1 MKKIIPFRKEI
12 IFKTNLAEITS
23 ISLEHT
29 LNTQDKD
36 IEGNFII
43 SGDYKI
49 SDTSINTEDF
59 SYDLPFHITMDD
71 KYILDNIILD
81 IDDFYYEIINNNIL
95 SIHIDVLIDKLEEV
109 LIEDL
114 IISNEVEEANIEEE
128 IENLSSIEETSELVR
143 KEEILEDINDDE
155 ILIEREEEL
164 NQMESDKFEEF
175 LESLNEESLDNEK
188 IDEEE
193 IEFNNAIT
201 TLKEELEE
209 PKEITKEKRCI
220 EDEGLFSNLNSYSE
234 TYKSYKIY
242 IVRDGDSI
250 ETILEKYSISKDKL
264 EEYNDLKELKI
275 GDKIIIPT

>member
-1 MKKIIPFRKEI
+1 MKKIIPFSKEI

-36 IEGNFII
+36 IDGSFII

-49 SDTSINTEDF
+49 SDTSINTESF

-71 KYILDNIILD
+71 KYVLDNIILD
-81 IDDFYYEIINNNIL
+81 IDDFYYEIVNNNIL
-95 SIHIDVLIDKLEEV
+95 SIHIDVLIDKLEEI

-114 IISNEVEEANIEEE
+114 VKNDEVEKEIEYIDSIEESLDSDRKEIEEE
-128 IENLSSIEETSELVR
+128 TS
-143 KEEILEDINDDE
+143 NDE
-155 ILIEREEEL
+155 ILIERKEDL

-188 IDEEE
+188 KDDEKIEE
-193 IEFNNAIT
+193 NNIVT
-201 TLKEELEE
+201 TLKEEVEE
-209 PKEITKEKRCI
+209 SKEEIKEKRCI
-220 EDEGLFSNLNSYSE
+220 EDEGLFSNLNVYSE

-242 IVRDGDSI
+242 IVRDGDSV
-250 ETILEKYSISKDKL
+250 ESILEKYSISKDKL
-264 EEYNDLKELKI
+264 QEYNDLKELKI

>member
-1 MKKIIPFRKEI
+1 MKKIIPFSKEI

-36 IEGNFII
+36 IDGSFII

-49 SDTSINTEDF
+49 SDTSINIESF

-71 KYILDNIILD
+71 KYVLDNIILD
-81 IDDFYYEIINNNIL
+81 IDDFYYEIVNNNIL
-95 SIHIDVLIDKLEEV
+95 SIHIDVLIDKLEEI

-114 IISNEVEEANIEEE
+114 VKNDEVEKEIEYIDSIEESLDSDRKEIEEE
-128 IENLSSIEETSELVR
+128 TS
-143 KEEILEDINDDE
+143 NDE
-155 ILIEREEEL
+155 ILIERKEDL

-188 IDEEE
+188 KYDEKIEE
-193 IEFNNAIT
+193 NNIVT
-201 TLKEELEE
+201 TLKEEVEE
-209 PKEITKEKRCI
+209 SKEEIKEKRCI
-220 EDEGLFSNLNSYSE
+220 EDEGLFSNLNVYSE

-242 IVRDGDSI
+242 IVRDGDSV
-250 ETILEKYSISKDKL
+250 ESILEKYSISKDKL

>member
-1 MKKIIPFRKEI
+1 MKKIIPFSKEI

-36 IEGNFII
+36 IDGSFII

-49 SDTSINTEDF
+49 SDTSINTESF

-71 KYILDNIILD
+71 KYVLDNIILD
-81 IDDFYYEIINNNIL
+81 IDDFYYEIVNNNIL
-95 SIHIDVLIDKLEEV
+95 SIHIDVLIDKLEEI

-114 IISNEVEEANIEEE
+114 VKNDEVEKEIEYIDSIEESLDSDRKEIEEE
-128 IENLSSIEETSELVR
+128 TS
-143 KEEILEDINDDE
+143 NDE
-155 ILIEREEEL
+155 ILIERKEDL

-188 IDEEE
+188 KYDEKIEE
-193 IEFNNAIT
+193 NNIVT
-201 TLKEELEE
+201 TLKEEVEE
-209 PKEITKEKRCI
+209 SKEEIKEKRCI
-220 EDEGLFSNLNSYSE
+220 EDEGLFSNLNVYSE

-242 IVRDGDSI
+242 IVRDGDSV
-250 ETILEKYSISKDKL
+250 ESILEKYSISKDKL

>member
-49 SDTSINTEDF
+49 SDTSINTEAF

-114 IISNEVEEANIEEE
+114 VIEDEVEEE
-128 IENLSSIEETSELVR
+128 IEALNLVEETENLNLVEETSELVR
-143 KEEILEDINDDE
+143 KEEIEEETNEDE
-155 ILIEREEEL
+155 ILIERKEEL
-164 NQMESDKFEEF
+164 NQMEHDKFEEF
-175 LESLNEESLDNEK
+175 LESLNEESLDSEK
-188 IDEEE
+188 IQEE
-193 IEFNNAIT
+193 NNVIN
-201 TLKEELEE
+201 TLKEEKDI
-209 PKEITKEKRCI
+209 KEEKRCI
-220 EDEGLFSNLNSYSE
+220 EDEGLFNNLNAYSE

-242 IVRDGDSI
+242 IVRDGDNI
-250 ETILEKYSISKDKL
+250 ESILEKYSISKDKL

>member
-29 LNTQDKD
+29 LNTQNKD

-114 IISNEVEEANIEEE
+114 VIEDDVDEEKDVSE
-128 IENLSSIEETSELVR
+128 LFEETEELVR
-143 KEEILEDINDDE
+143 KEEIEEETSEDE
-155 ILIEREEEL
+155 ILIERKEEL

-175 LESLNEESLDNEK
+175 LESLNEESLNSEK
-188 IDEEE
+188 IHEEKLE
-193 IEFNNAIT
+193 ENNIIT
-201 TLKEELEE
+201 TLKEEE
-209 PKEITKEKRCI
+209 KEIKEEKRCI
-220 EDEGLFSNLNSYSE
+220 EDEGLFSNLNAYSE

-250 ETILEKYSISKDKL
+250 ESILEKYGISKDKL

>member
-1 MKKIIPFRKEI
+1 
-12 IFKTNLAEITS
+12 
-23 ISLEHT
+23 
-29 LNTQDKD
+29 
-36 IEGNFII
+36 
-43 SGDYKI
+43 
-49 SDTSINTEDF
+49 
-59 SYDLPFHITMDD
+59 
-71 KYILDNIILD
+71 
-81 IDDFYYEIINNNIL
+81 
-95 SIHIDVLIDKLEEV
+95 
-109 LIEDL
+109 
-114 IISNEVEEANIEEE
+114 
-128 IENLSSIEETSELVR
+128 
-143 KEEILEDINDDE
+143 
-155 ILIEREEEL
+155 
-164 NQMESDKFEEF
+164 MESDKFEEF

>member
-49 SDTSINTEDF
+49 SDTSINTEAF

-114 IISNEVEEANIEEE
+114 VIEDDVEEE
-128 IENLSSIEETSELVR
+128 IEALNLVEETENLNLVEETSELVR
-143 KEEILEDINDDE
+143 KEEIEEETNEDE
-155 ILIEREEEL
+155 ILIERKEEL
-164 NQMESDKFEEF
+164 NQMEHDKFEEF
-175 LESLNEESLDNEK
+175 LESLNEESLDSEK
-188 IDEEE
+188 IQEE
-193 IEFNNAIT
+193 NNVIN
-201 TLKEELEE
+201 TLKEEKDI
-209 PKEITKEKRCI
+209 KEEKRCI
-220 EDEGLFSNLNSYSE
+220 EDEGLFNNLNAYSE

-242 IVRDGDSI
+242 IVRDGDNI
-250 ETILEKYSISKDKL
+250 ESILEKYSISKDKL